1 MKSLVSMG
9 MRFSRLLVALFAAL
23 LVVNSA
29 WAGLF
34 EDDDA
39 RKAIIE
45 LRQRVETLRNDV
57 DQNQK
62 ILKEENAGLVKGL
75 LDMQRQLELLRA
87 DMATARGVNEQL
99 SKEMADLQR
108 RLKDDA
114 QVVKALNERL
124 ARLEP
129 AKVNIDGVD
138 VMVDPAERRDFD
150 AALVVFRRGDF
161 LAAQNLFV
169 GFLAR
174 YPASPYALSALFWLG
189 NAQYAT
195 RDYKEAVINFRALIA
210 RNAEHPRAPEAVL
223 SVANCQLELKDTKG
237 ARKTLADLI
246 KAYPQSEAAVAA
258 KERLAVL
265 K

>member
-1 MKSLVSMG
+1 
-9 MRFSRLLVALFAAL
+9 MRFSRFLIGSFAAL
-23 LVVNSA
+23 LIVNSA

-39 RKAIIE
+39 RKAILD

-62 ILKEENAGLVKGL
+62 SLKEENAGLVKGL

-108 RLKDDA
+108 RMKDDA
-114 QVVKALNERL
+114 QVVKTLNERL
-124 ARLEP
+124 SRLEP

-161 LAAQNLFV
+161 SAAQNLFV

-174 YPASPYALSALFWLG
+174 YPVSPYALSALFWLG

-237 ARKTLADLI
+237 ARKTLTDLI

-258 KERLAVL
+258 KERLAGL

>member
-1 MKSLVSMG
+1 MKSVAPIG
-9 MRFSRLLVALFAAL
+9 MLFSKFLASFFAAL
-23 LVVNSA
+23 LVVNSS

-39 RKAIIE
+39 RKAILE
-45 LRQRVETLRNDV
+45 LRQRVETIRNDV
-57 DQNQK
+57 YQNQK
-62 ILKEENAGLVKGL
+62 SLKEENVGLVKGL

-87 DMATARGVNEQL
+87 DLATARGVNEQL
-99 SKEMADLQR
+99 SKEMSDLQR

-114 QVVKALNERL
+114 QVVTTLDERL

-129 AKVNIDGVD
+129 AKVNIDGID

-161 LAAQNLFV
+161 LSAQNLFV

-174 YPASPYALSALFWLG
+174 YPTSPYALSALFWLG

-223 SVANCQLELKDTKG
+223 SVANCQLELKDTRG

-258 KERLAVL
+258 KERLAAL